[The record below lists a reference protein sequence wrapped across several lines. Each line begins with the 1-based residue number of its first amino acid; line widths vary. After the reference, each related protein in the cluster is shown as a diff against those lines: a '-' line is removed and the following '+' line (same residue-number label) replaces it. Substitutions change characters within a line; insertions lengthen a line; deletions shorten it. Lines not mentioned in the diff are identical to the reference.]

1 MMGNAL
7 VYLVEGMLLGLIII
21 LIVSVIVLRKSYVL
35 EKRVTRFSIS
45 SITDKQTSFFDKFY
59 SEYYKFISKLSKSLM
74 NSKGIVKYSRRYIK
88 YLTNPKDNPMDIVAS
103 KILIAVVAAIIAI
116 ISNILRRQGLDIL
129 ETIIALIIGFYVPDI
144 SFAINNKIKER
155 QIEND
160 LFKAVIIMSN
170 AFKSGRSIMQ
180 AVKIVSDELDGPI
193 GEEFK
198 KVYIDL
204 SYGLDL
210 DVVFERLSKRID
222 LEETK
227 YMASSLVILNKTGGN
242 VVQVFN
248 SIEKSFFERK
258 KLNDELKSVT
268 TLSNFVFRILV
279 SVPFIIFIIIYILN
293 PSYFLP
299 LVQTPIGK
307 VILGLIVI
315 LYILYIVIVK
325 KVIKIREWYYEK

>member
-45 SITDKQTSFFDKFY
+45 SITDKQASFFDKVY
-59 SEYYKFISKLSKSLM
+59 SEYYKFINKFSKLLMSSKL
-74 NSKGIVKYSRRYIK
+74 IEKYSQRYNK
-88 YLTNPKDNPMDIVAS
+88 YITNPKDNPMDIVAS
-103 KILIAVVAAIIAI
+103 KFLISIVAAIIAI
-116 ISNILRRQGLDIL
+116 ISNILRRQGLDVF

-155 QIEND
+155 KIEND

-204 SYGLDL
+204 TYGLDL

-268 TLSNFVFRILV
+268 ALSNFVFKILV
-279 SVPFIIFIIIYILN
+279 AIPFVIFILIYILN

-299 LVQTPIGK
+299 LVQNPIGK
-307 VILGLIVI
+307 AILGLIVI
-315 LYILYIVIVK
+315 LYVLYIIIVK
-325 KVIKIREWYYEK
+325 KVIKIREWYYEE